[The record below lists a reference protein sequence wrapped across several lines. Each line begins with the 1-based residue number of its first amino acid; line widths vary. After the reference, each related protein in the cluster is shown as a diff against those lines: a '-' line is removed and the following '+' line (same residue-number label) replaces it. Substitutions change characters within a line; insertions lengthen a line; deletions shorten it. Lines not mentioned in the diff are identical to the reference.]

1 MSTLTSEDD
10 LGFLDDIAEPA
21 VDAPGSRLRSP
32 ESLPDHIRAEYE
44 RVNLPAPPLA
54 APPEVRG
61 SFEDYESSHETVIND
76 DALALELGQKHW
88 DENAKFVSALG
99 QWYFWRGSRWEDAD
113 YPVTRGQVRDFLRM
127 KADEVFEWAQ
137 RQALESNEDKAKS
150 ISAAAAK
157 LRRTLGA
164 HSTVTAVEQ
173 MARSNAKSIAYADD
187 FDGDTLLLGTPG
199 GTVDLKTGKL
209 RPARRED
216 MITKFTAV
224 SPAPAGTPAKVW
236 FEFLCRVFPGE
247 DGRGDLETIAFI
259 QRAAGYALTGET
271 TEQKLLFLYGTGR
284 NGKGTIMQTL
294 TGILGEYSR
303 TVSSSLFM
311 ATHGQEHPTGLAQLK
326 GARLVASNEIPKG
339 ATWNEEVIKSL
350 TGGDTISARLMR
362 QDFFE
367 FQPQLS
373 LFISGNNKPRFKG
386 VGVSMRE
393 RFILV
398 PFTRN
403 FTDENGKRDPH
414 LGDKLKAEWPA
425 ILRWCIDGAGEW
437 LKMGLAPP
445 ESVKAA
451 SADYLD
457 EEDDILAFV
466 RDCLVLDKDART
478 ATADIYPAFRKWQE
492 EQGVKSPWTQ
502 TAMSRALGE
511 EGNLELK
518 RTRPSGGGSVVNC
531 VIGYR
536 LKINPDAYSSY
547 SDIE

>member
-1 MSTLTSEDD
+1 MSTLTSNDD

-21 VDAPGSRLRSP
+21 AERNGVRLRNP
-32 ESLPDHIRAEYE
+32 ENLPDHIRAEYE
-44 RVNLPAPPLA
+44 RVNVPVPAVMVA
-54 APPEVRG
+54 PEVRG

-88 DENAKFVSALG
+88 DENAKFVASRGNWL
-99 QWYFWRGSRWEDAD
+99 FWRGQRWEEAD

-137 RQALESNEDKAKS
+137 RQALDASEDKARA
-150 ISAAAAK
+150 ISASAAK
-157 LRRTLGA
+157 VRRTLGA

-173 MARSNAKSIAYADD
+173 MARSNSKSIAHANS

-224 SPAPAGTPAKVW
+224 APAPSGTPAKVW
-236 FEFLCRVFPGE
+236 FDFLRRVFPGD
-247 DGRGDLETIAFI
+247 DGYGDLDTIAFI

-294 TGILGEYSR
+294 TGILGDYAR

-311 ATHGQEHPTGLAQLK
+311 ATHGQEHPTGLAQLQ

-350 TGGDTISARLMR
+350 TGGDTISARRMR

-398 PFTRN
+398 PFSRN
-403 FTDENGKRDPH
+403 FTDDNGQRDPN

-437 LKMGLAPP
+437 LKMGLTPP
-445 ESVKAA
+445 ERVKAA

-466 RDCLVLDKDART
+466 RDCLVPDTEAKT

-518 RTRPSGGGSVVNC
+518 RTRPSGGASSVVNC
-531 VIGYR
+531 VVGYR
-536 LKINPDAYSSY
+536 LKSNPDAYSGY
-547 SDIE
+547 RDD